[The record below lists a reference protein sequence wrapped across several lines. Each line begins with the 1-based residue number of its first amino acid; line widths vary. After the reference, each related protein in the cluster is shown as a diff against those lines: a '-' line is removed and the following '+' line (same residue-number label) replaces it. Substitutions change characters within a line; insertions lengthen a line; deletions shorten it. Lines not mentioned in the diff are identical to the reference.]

1 MIGKTTDQFP
11 VARTERLIVEEVGPE
26 TVVFDEDSGQAHHLS
41 PLASVVFARSDGRT
55 SVTQLAQ
62 FAGSRLGEP
71 VDVQGVE
78 AALAQLEESGL
89 VAASPRT
96 ISRRTMLR
104 RTGAAAGVA
113 FATPVI
119 TSIMTPAF
127 AQQGYTQ
134 DCPRGKCASQS
145 QGDDFCHCTN
155 ACPGCPD
162 PLISDCKCA
171 DPTRLWIDSCEC
183 LDCNELS
190 SPQVGRPD
198 LCPAEPF
205 EQCPPDSSPTNPGP
219 GGCHDPNKFLDG
231 VCFKRAGDSSEP
243 CPDPSALRGAP
254 PV

>member
-1 MIGKTTDQFP
+1 MIRKLTDKP
-11 VARTERLIVEEVGPE
+11 PLARTERLIIEDIGAE
-26 TVVFDEDSGQAHHLS
+26 TVVFDEDTGQAHQLS
-41 PLASVVFARSDGRT
+41 PIASIVFARSDGGN
-55 SVTQLAQ
+55 SVTQLAEL
-62 FAGSRLGEP
+62 ASSALGEV
-71 VDVQGVE
+71 VDERHVRV
-78 AALAQLEESGL
+78 ALAHLDEQGL
-89 VAASPRT
+89 MASSPRT

-127 AQQGYTQ
+127 AQDSPPA
-134 DCPRGKCASQS
+134 DCPAESPCASQS

-155 ACPGCPD
+155 TCPGCPD
-162 PLISDCKCA
+162 PTNSDCKCPG

-183 LDCNELS
+183 LDCSELTNI
-190 SPQVGRPD
+190 GR
-198 LCPAEPF
+198 AEKCAQITN

-231 VCFKRAGDSSEP
+231 ICFKRAGDSSEP
-243 CPDPSALRGAP
+243 CPDPSQFVRI